1 MNASEVLANLPLL
14 IYGIA
19 IAELFSQWKRFIN
32 FKNVYAPYALM
43 TIVLTEVALYTV
55 FLFAQLV
62 DEIQSMSYRKYLVY
76 LFPCIVFMITV
87 YSFTPEKEDDTEDYF
102 KKNIPV
108 VFGLIS
114 IFVASHFLY
123 VFDETRSVIIGRIS
137 ILALLIL
144 TVIFR
149 KIWMI
154 YLFIIVWFVMLFFR

>member
-43 TIVLTEVALYTV
+43 TIVLTEVALYNV

-76 LFPCIVFMITV
+76 LFTCIVFMITV
-87 YSFTPEKEDDTEDYF
+87 YSFTPE
-102 KKNIPV
+102 
-108 VFGLIS
+108 
-114 IFVASHFLY
+114 
-123 VFDETRSVIIGRIS
+123 
-137 ILALLIL
+137 
-144 TVIFR
+144 
-149 KIWMI
+149 
-154 YLFIIVWFVMLFFR
+154 